1 MKWEGKAHFI
11 FGDKD
16 VYIGNLSGKS
26 GGLGAGDWM
35 QKEGYRLTI
44 ALFSGK

>member
-11 FGDKD
+11 LREKD
-16 VYIGNLSGKS
+16 DYTGNLSGKS
-26 GGLGAGDWM
+26 GGLGVGVWM